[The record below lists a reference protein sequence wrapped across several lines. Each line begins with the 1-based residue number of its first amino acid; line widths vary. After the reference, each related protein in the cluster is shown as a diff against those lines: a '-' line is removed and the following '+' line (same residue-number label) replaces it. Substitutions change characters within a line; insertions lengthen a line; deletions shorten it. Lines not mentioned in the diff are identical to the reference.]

1 MEPGFQREAC
11 HEGDIIAVMIGLLF
25 ASVPAWSQRRSGP
38 FTPSGEIKIPS
49 EQQLEREVFSEPRSD
64 FSSIDTVADA
74 EMDRM
79 DRQID
84 QLVERG
90 ICDRC

>member
-1 MEPGFQREAC
+1 MRVTF
-11 HEGDIIAVMIGLLF
+11 IAVMIGLLF

-49 EQQLEREVFSEPRSD
+49 QSQLEKEVFTEPRND

-74 EMDRM
+74 EMERM

-84 QLVERG
+84 QLVDRG
-90 ICDRC
+90 ICDGC

>member
-1 MEPGFQREAC
+1 MS
-11 HEGDIIAVMIGLLF
+11 D
-25 ASVPAWSQRRSGP
+25 P
-38 FTPSGEIKIPS
+38 FSPSGEIRIPS
-49 EQQLEREVFSEPRSD
+49 QSQLEKEAFTEPRND

-74 EMDRM
+74 EMDHM

-84 QLVERG
+84 QLVDRG

>member
-1 MEPGFQREAC
+1 MKATF
-11 HEGDIIAVMIGLLF
+11 IAVIIGALF
-25 ASVPAWSQRRSGP
+25 AAVPAWSQQRRAGP
-38 FTPSGEIKIPS
+38 FTPSGEIRIPS
-49 EQQLEREVFSEPRSD
+49 QSQLEKEVFTEPRND

-90 ICDRC
+90 ICNGC

>member
-1 MEPGFQREAC
+1 MKATF
-11 HEGDIIAVMIGLLF
+11 IAVMIGLLF

-38 FTPSGEIKIPS
+38 FTPSGEIRIPS
-49 EQQLEREVFSEPRSD
+49 QSQLEKEVFTEPRND

-84 QLVERG
+84 QLVDRG
-90 ICDRC
+90 ICDGC

>member
-1 MEPGFQREAC
+1 MKATF
-11 HEGDIIAVMIGLLF
+11 IAVMIGLLF
-25 ASVPAWSQRRSGP
+25 ASVPAWSQRRPGP
-38 FTPSGEIKIPS
+38 FTPSGEIRIPS
-49 EQQLEREVFSEPRSD
+49 QSQLEKEVFTEPRND

-84 QLVERG
+84 QLVNRG

>member
-1 MEPGFQREAC
+1 MKPTF
-11 HEGDIIAVMIGLLF
+11 IAAMIGLLF

-38 FTPSGEIKIPS
+38 FTPSGEIRIPS
-49 EQQLEREVFSEPRSD
+49 QSQLEKEVFTEPRND

-84 QLVERG
+84 RLVERG
-90 ICDRC
+90 ICDGC